1 MYSTCIIQY
10 MYMYSTCII
19 QYMYM
24 YSICIIQYMYMYSTC
39 IVTYRC
45 TCTVCL
51 LFTDGIE
58 VSGDSSED
66 ETGGTIS
73 KTFTN
78 VHA

>member
-1 MYSTCIIQY
+1 MYSTCII
-10 MYMYSTCII
+10 
-19 QYMYM
+19 
-24 YSICIIQYMYMYSTC
+24 
-39 IVTYRC
+39 TYRC

-78 VHA
+78 MHAQNERSKTNNCYHFCLI